1 MATPNLTRVPLEA
14 PTRLRIV
21 VGRKTGAGPLVV
33 QAEAHALEAA
43 RLYDSLAADARKAG
57 DIAQAETCEATAAH
71 LRDQV
76 AARRSAA

>member
-1 MATPNLTRVPLEA
+1 MAATPIQPA

-21 VGRKTGAGPLVV
+21 VGRKTGAGPFVV

-57 DIAQAETCEATAAH
+57 NITEAETCEATAAN
-71 LRDQV
+71 LRNQ
-76 AARRSAA
+76 AAAQRSAA